1 MVTKKTNKISQ
12 KDINLLLNKLINI
25 IRKISI
31 SCGNKNKQ
39 LEKKVIRGG
48 LFGFDTK
55 KINVKDKIAEFI
67 NIDYSA
73 SDRYFD
79 SFKLSN
85 LPLSISN
92 PINIKESYLNP
103 DNIMRTDYVA
113 FNTQKELE
121 KIKNFINKNND
132 ELLKYFKTKN
142 YYIDKG
148 TLTLYYINNNTI
160 NAMTIYQ
167 PDKDDAQKT
176 NLEDILKLHYNY
188 FMLNKN
194 IFNAFSQ
201 KKEYTLSEDDYS
213 TLDKIFT
220 NYMRPKKDNTIHDIY
235 IAMKN
240 VQDFIMKRKEDKNN
254 NYHKIDSYL
263 ELDKYIKDTEFKRFM
278 KHAAIYNIGLTMLA
292 IKKILD

>member
-48 LFGFDTK
+48 LFAFNTK
-55 KINVKDKIAEFI
+55 KTDVKDKIAEFI

-85 LPLSISN
+85 LPLYILNFS
-92 PINIKESYLNP
+92 KDTYLNP

-113 FNTQKELE
+113 FNTHKDAPILGLIE
-121 KIKNFINKNND
+121 KNSKNIRENILNYK
-132 ELLKYFKTKN
+132 KN
-142 YYIDKG
+142 YIISNN
-148 TLTLYYINNNTI
+148 TLYYINNNTI
-160 NAMTIYQ
+160 NAMTIHQ
-167 PDKDDAQKT
+167 TNKDDAKIT
-176 NLEDILKLHYNY
+176 NQEDILKLHYKY

-194 IFNAFSQ
+194 IFNAFSN
-201 KKEYTLSEDDYS
+201 KKEYTLSDDDYS
-213 TLDKIFT
+213 TLDIIFT
-220 NYMRPKKDNTIHDIY
+220 KYKREKKGNTINDIY
-235 IAMKN
+235 KAMKN

-263 ELDKYIKDTEFKRFM
+263 ELDKYIKDTEFKLFM

-292 IKKILD
+292 IKRIID

>member
-55 KINVKDKIAEFI
+55 KIDVKDKIAEFI

-92 PINIKESYLNP
+92 HINIKESYLNP
-103 DNIMRTDYVA
+103 DKIMRTDYVT
-113 FNTQKELE
+113 FNTHKEVDIS
-121 KIKNFINKNND
+121 KI
-132 ELLKYFKTKN
+132 
-142 YYIDKG
+142 IDKNSNVIKENIKKSNK
-148 TLTLYYINNNTI
+148 TVFYNNTLYYMNDNNTI
-160 NAMTIYQ
+160 NAMTIHQ
-167 PDKDDAQKT
+167 PDKDDAQIKDS
-176 NLEDILKLHYNY
+176 EDILKLHYKY

-194 IFNAFSQ
+194 IFNAFSN
-201 KKEYTLSEDDYS
+201 KTEYTLSNDEYS
-213 TLDKIFT
+213 TLNEIFT
-220 NYMRPKKDNTIHDIY
+220 KYMKEKKGNTIHDIY
-235 IAMKN
+235 KAMKN
-240 VQDFIMKRKEDKNN
+240 VQDFIDKRKEDKNN

-292 IKKILD
+292 IKRILD

>member
-48 LFGFDTK
+48 FGFDTK
-55 KINVKDKIAEFI
+55 KIDVKDKIAEFI
-67 NIDYSA
+67 NSDYSA

-79 SFKLSN
+79 NLKLSN
-85 LPLSISN
+85 LPLYISN

-103 DNIMRTDYVA
+103 DKIMNTDFVT
-113 FNTQKELE
+113 FNTHKDLE
-121 KIKNFINKNND
+121 IQNFINKNSKDITQNI
-132 ELLKYFKTKN
+132 LNYKKN
-142 YYIDKG
+142 YIIYKN
-148 TLTLYYINNNTI
+148 TLYYIDNNTI
-160 NAMTIYQ
+160 NAMSISLTN
-167 PDKDDAQKT
+167 KADAEIT
-176 NLEDILKLHYNY
+176 NLEDILKLHYKY
-188 FMLNKN
+188 FMLNKK
-194 IFNAFSQ
+194 IFNAFSN
-201 KKEYTLSEDDYS
+201 KTEYTLSNEDYS
-213 TLDKIFT
+213 ILKEIFT
-220 NYMRPKKDNTIHDIY
+220 KYIMKEKKDNTIHDIY
-235 IAMKN
+235 KAMKN
-240 VQDFIMKRKEDKNN
+240 VQDFIDKRKEDKNN

-292 IKKILD
+292 IKRILD